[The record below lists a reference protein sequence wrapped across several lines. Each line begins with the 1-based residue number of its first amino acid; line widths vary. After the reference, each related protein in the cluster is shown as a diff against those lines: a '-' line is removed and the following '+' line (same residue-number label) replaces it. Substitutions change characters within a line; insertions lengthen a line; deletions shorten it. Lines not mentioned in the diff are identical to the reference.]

1 MKTERHSSGSFLG
14 WLICFPFRF
23 VFGAPL
29 MGENPT
35 NSTFASDGTG
45 WAAGHRGTFFQAEPY
60 KWQLMAGWKVALWR
74 DVPIAIVIGGWW
86 GWVQAP
92 VLTCAVAGLVLGLL
106 FELAV
111 RWHELSDHVEKVDAL
126 HESLAGALGW
136 DSTVKARHWL
146 HIPVNYKDEDAV
158 IRCDLPVKLYVGDDE
173 SSPFQTSNSV
183 RQQINSFVF
192 QRLGLNGAEMTSTYH
207 LAGANPHVEYAHMP
221 KVPKRV
227 TLSDIEEAIEKA
239 GGSELVLGLGRGKS
253 VITIDLDDDAPHIMQ
268 SVGSGG
274 GKSVQ
279 IALMAAQV
287 LAHDGRVLIL
297 DPKGTSHRWAIKH
310 PNVLYCRS
318 MLEIHEGL
326 MGLGAEMARRQDA
339 AREDEHA
346 IDACPRVLVVVEE
359 RNALMEQLQPWWDE
373 YREDWKLN
381 YIAETGEKPAKDL
394 PKKCP
399 SISVLRTVS
408 YMGREPRLHLLSAAQ
423 QATANTMG
431 GGASRESYAARLMG
445 RNTTVQTWNF
455 LAPNLTPRATDRK
468 GRFFLAMHGLTVV
481 EFQGAVLSPKELKK
495 LALKCFTDE
504 AAQTAAELRPA
515 ALFYREPG
523 ITVGEVIAPS
533 TPVPAVVPG
542 VVVSEMSPVPVAS
555 TSGSDQGEQVETV
568 PVESPVSRQN
578 VMVSKRDSAENVIPF
593 DRPVSLSDAVNQGI
607 VTIGLQ
613 ALKKAAQRPGFPPVV
628 EKRGKTHCYKP
639 SALRDWEQRRPIARP
654 KPAPAAAPKAEEGSA

>member
-1 MKTERHSSGSFLG
+1 
-14 WLICFPFRF
+14 
-23 VFGAPL
+23 
-29 MGENPT
+29 
-35 NSTFASDGTG
+35 
-45 WAAGHRGTFFQAEPY
+45 
-60 KWQLMAGWKVALWR
+60 
-74 DVPIAIVIGGWW
+74 
-86 GWVQAP
+86 
-92 VLTCAVAGLVLGLL
+92 
-106 FELAV
+106 
-111 RWHELSDHVEKVDAL
+111 
-126 HESLAGALGW
+126 
-136 DSTVKARHWL
+136 
-146 HIPVNYKDEDAV
+146 
-158 IRCDLPVKLYVGDDE
+158 
-173 SSPFQTSNSV
+173 
-183 RQQINSFVF
+183 
-192 QRLGLNGAEMTSTYH
+192 
-207 LAGANPHVEYAHMP
+207 
-221 KVPKRV
+221 
-227 TLSDIEEAIEKA
+227 
-239 GGSELVLGLGRGKS
+239 LVLGLGRAKS

-346 IDACPRVLVVVEE
+346 IDGCPRVLVVVEE

-373 YREDWKLN
+373 YREDWKIN

-445 RNTTVQTWNF
+445 RNTTPQTWNF

-495 LALKCFTDE
+495 LALKCFADE
-504 AAQTAAELRPA
+504 AAQTGAELRPA
-515 ALFYREPG
+515 ELFYREPG

-542 VVVSEMSPVPVAS
+542 VVVSEVSSVPVAS
-555 TSGSDQGEQVETV
+555 TSVSDQGKQVETV
-568 PVESPVSRQN
+568 PAVSPVSRQN
-578 VMVSKRDSAENVIPF
+578 TMASKGENVIPF
-593 DRPVSLSDAVNQGI
+593 ERPVSLSDAVNQGI
-607 VTIGLQ
+607 VTIGLSAIQ
-613 ALKKAAQRPGFPPVV
+613 KAAQRPGFPPVA
-628 EKRGKTHCYKP
+628 EKRGRTHFYKP

-654 KPAPAAAPKAEEGSA
+654 KQAAPASQEGSA